1 MTTSPS
7 VLRAGTR
14 IDVGFLAILVALVI
28 LPLYPKV
35 GLIAVRGTYVPIRLD
50 DFVTLAVIGAWAVTL
65 LRQRRMPRVPAIWPP
80 VIVWLGLGL
89 VALAI
94 GAALLNTV
102 NWGTGALFW
111 AKPIEYLILGWAAY
125 DLIDRPDR
133 LRLVLS
139 AVFVAASIVVAYAI
153 FERFGWLPHAP
164 NYATD
169 VTSRRVLGS
178 TMGDSHQMATYLG
191 IVLLVG
197 IAAWHLAPRLPRIA
211 AFVAFGLTAYVL
223 VHAAGRSEFL
233 SLAACTGVLALWR
246 PARVPALVMLAI
258 LAIAFVLPSGV
269 EEGLDQA
276 FGRHAPPPA
285 AIASPGVTPG
295 GSSSPSASAPPP
307 ISVSERFDK
316 LEADRSLQIRMERWP
331 VFFAIWLRD
340 PIFGG
345 GPSAATE
352 AADGYYVRSLTEVGI
367 AGTVAF
373 AVMLLAVLLA
383 LRRTF
388 QGGAGIVR
396 AAAIGLFAGTFFISL
411 VGVLIDSWVA
421 SRVMQLYWPLVGAT
435 LGAIASLR
443 AVHEPSAVPAGMRTL
458 AEPLRVD

>member
-1 MTTSPS
+1 MTSSPS
-7 VLRAGTR
+7 VLRSGGR
-14 IDVGFLAILVALVI
+14 IDVGFLAILAALVI

-35 GLIAVRGTYVPIRLD
+35 GLIAVSGTYIPIRLD
-50 DFVTLAVIGAWAVTL
+50 DFVTLAVIGAWVATL
-65 LRQRRMPRVPAIWPP
+65 VRERRMPRVPPIWPP
-80 VIVWLGLGL
+80 VVLWLGLGL

-94 GAALLNTV
+94 GAAALNTV
-102 NWGTGALFW
+102 SWGTGALFW
-111 AKPIEYLILGWAAY
+111 AKPIEYLALGWAAY
-125 DLIDRPDR
+125 DLIDRPGR

-191 IVLLVG
+191 IVVLVG
-197 IAAWHLAPRLPRIA
+197 IAAWHLAPRLARNA
-211 AFVAFGLTAYVL
+211 AFLGFGLTAYVL

-233 SLAACTGVLALWR
+233 SLAVCTGMLAIWR
-246 PARVPALVMLAI
+246 PTRLPAVVMLAI
-258 LAIAFVLPSGV
+258 LAVAFVLPTGI

-276 FGRHAPPPA
+276 LGRHAPPPA
-285 AIASPGVTPG
+285 AVASPDLTPG
-295 GSSSPSASAPPP
+295 GSASPSASAPPP

-367 AGTVAF
+367 AGTIAF

-388 QGGAGIVR
+388 QRGTGIVR
-396 AAAIGLFAGTFFISL
+396 AAAIGLVAGTFFISL

-435 LGAIASLR
+435 LGAVASVR
-443 AVHEPSAVPAGMRTL
+443 AVPERSTIQPDMGTL
-458 AEPLRVD
+458 AEPMRVD

>member
-1 MTTSPS
+1 MTASPS
-7 VLRAGTR
+7 ALRSGAR
-14 IDVGFLAILVALVI
+14 IDVGFLAILAALVI

-35 GLIAVRGTYVPIRLD
+35 GLFAVSGTYIPIRLD
-50 DFVTLAVIGAWAVTL
+50 DFVTLGVIGAWGVTL
-65 LRQRRMPRVPAIWPP
+65 VGERRLPRIPPIWLP
-80 VIVWLGLGL
+80 IVAWLGLGL

-94 GAALLNTV
+94 GAAALNTV
-102 NWGTGALFW
+102 NWGTGGLFW
-111 AKPIEYLILGWAAY
+111 AKPIEYLALGWAAY
-125 DLIDRPDR
+125 DLVDRPGR
-133 LRLVLS
+133 LRVVLS
-139 AVFVAASIVVAYAI
+139 AVFVAASIVVAYAL

-169 VTSRRVLGS
+169 VALRQVLGS

-191 IVLLVG
+191 VVVLVG
-197 IAAWHLAPRLPRIA
+197 IAAWHLAPRPARIA
-211 AFVAFGLTAYVL
+211 AFVGFGLTGYVL
-223 VHAAGRSEFL
+223 LHAAGRSEFL
-233 SLAACTGVLALWR
+233 SLAVCTGVLAIWR
-246 PARVPALVMLAI
+246 PARTPAIVMLAI
-258 LAIAFVLPSGV
+258 LAVAFILPSGV

-276 FGRHAPPPA
+276 LGRHAPPPGPV
-285 AIASPGVTPG
+285 ASPGVTPS
-295 GSSSPSASAPPP
+295 GSEGPTASPPP

-373 AVMLLAVLLA
+373 VALLLTVLLF
-383 LRRTF
+383 LRRSF
-388 QGGAGIVR
+388 LQGSGLIR

-435 LGAIASLR
+435 LGTVAGLASIPGR
-443 AVHEPSAVPAGMRTL
+443 SVAPSGVWTMPEPTRM
-458 AEPLRVD
+458 D